1 MVSDKVARDLEK
13 YNNTPQIHPI
23 DLKNLGNPYLIDV
36 KGMRVKI
43 RELAIEQKNYAK
55 LANQYSEELYKLLK
69 IKNPSKWFNIL
80 VLYVQLTKCVL
91 EKIDVSITAED
102 GTYNSANLI
111 YDLNLYTAYWNER
124 PSAEVARHIL
134 SRIDA
139 IYEKSSDVRDTIAIY
154 REYINDNFELIINYL
169 DNFYNKI
176 IETESKRD
184 RRFKTLYDSFHRE
197 TDRLRLRY
205 LPRRIFETVLANS
218 HLINNMQDLPYIGK
232 K

>member
-1 MVSDKVARDLEK
+1 
-13 YNNTPQIHPI
+13 
-23 DLKNLGNPYLIDV
+23 LKNLGNPYLIDV

-169 DNFYNKI
+169 DNFYNEI

-184 RRFKTLYDSFHRE
+184 RRFKNLYDSSHRE